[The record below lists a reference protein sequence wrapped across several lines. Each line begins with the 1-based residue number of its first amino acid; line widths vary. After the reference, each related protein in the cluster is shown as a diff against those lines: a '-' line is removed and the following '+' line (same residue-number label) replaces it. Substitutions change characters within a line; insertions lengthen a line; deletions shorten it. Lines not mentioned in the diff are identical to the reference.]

1 MPYVLSED
9 RKLEW
14 LLNEL
19 RSTRN
24 LKLMQSDWTQLPD
37 APLTDAKKAEWVT
50 YRQQLRDLPSS
61 VTGLNSDRT
70 ISANFPAEPA

>member
-9 RKLEW
+9 QKLQW

-19 RSTRN
+19 RSSRN

-37 APLTDAKKAEWVT
+37 VPLTDAKKAEWAV
-50 YRQQLRDLPSS
+50 YRQQLRDLPST

-70 ISANFPAEPA
+70 ISANYPVEPA